1 MKNFEPKFFR
11 KPPQKIL
18 RVLGLLCFVALA
30 CAATRAD
37 EVTVAGTTT
46 GTFTSIG
53 GTNTGTTLMGL
64 SYINSSFNAETVG
77 GSRTLNGAAA
87 SPGGTN
93 FNNLGS
99 FYIAPPA
106 DPTVNNYNGST
117 FTLVLNF
124 DAPTGITGGQT
135 ATYTAALS
143 GIVERVGPTQSY
155 SVNVR
160 FDNPVQTFSFTRADG
175 TTGQFTLTVNDVLGI
190 TPNFARAITGTISN
204 ASETPAAVP
213 EPATVALLGAGLAGL
228 VVRSRRK
235 RHAEREQQ
243 EAAS

>member
-1 MKNFEPKFFR
+1 MKNFELKFFH
-11 KPPQKIL
+11 KPLQKIL
-18 RVLGLLCFVALA
+18 RGLGLMCVIALA
-30 CAATRAD
+30 SAATRAD
-37 EVTVAGTTT
+37 EVTVAGTTS
-46 GTFTSIG
+46 GSFTSVG

-64 SYINSSFNAETVG
+64 SYINSSFNAQTVG
-77 GSRTLNGAAA
+77 GSYTLNGAAA

-117 FTLVLNF
+117 FTLIVNF
-124 DAPTGITGGQT
+124 DAPTGITGGQAGT
-135 ATYTAALS
+135 FTAALS
-143 GIVERVGPTQSY
+143 GVVERVGPTQTY

-160 FDNPVQTFSFTRADG
+160 FDNPIQTFSFTRADG

-213 EPATVALLGAGLAGL
+213 EPATVVLLGTGLAGL
-228 VVRSRRK
+228 VAGARQRRRSVRL
-235 RHAEREQQ
+235 E
-243 EAAS
+243 EAS